1 VIYDLAYY
9 LVRIIVRLFFRI
21 EVEGWENLRDGAC
34 IVVSNHLSWTDTIFI
49 AYALPRTP
57 AIHTM
62 ASRATVFNTRFK
74 RWLLP
79 RLAVFPVTRAHG
91 YLDEEAVNT
100 VYRLLESGERVLI
113 FPEGAYGRD
122 GRLRPLKE
130 GIGYFALNSGKPL
143 LPIALSGTDRL
154 RPFSRVRVVIGKPF
168 IPEPPRLLDLKARV
182 ERAVAAVG
190 EALTG
195 LGRRPPGRRRR
206 RRWWRVTRRPAGSG
220 ESGTPQAEAGAEEAQ
235 HPRVEGEQPQHD
247 QRQPDQG

>member
-21 EVEGWENLRDGAC
+21 EVEGRENVPDGAF

-49 AYALPRTP
+49 AYALPRRP

-91 YLDEEAVNT
+91 YLDEEAVNK

-113 FPEGAYGRD
+113 FPEGGYGRD

-154 RPFSRVRVVIGKPF
+154 RPFGRVRVVIGQPF
-168 IPEPPRLLDLKARV
+168 IPEPPRLLDLKERV

-190 EALTG
+190 AALAG
-195 LGRRPPGRRRR
+195 VSGRASGRRRR
-206 RRWWRVTRRPAGSG
+206 RSWWRVGRPGASRGSG
-220 ESGTPQAEAGAEEAQ
+220 APQAEAGAEEAE
-235 HPRVEGEQPQHD
+235 HPRVEGQQAQHD